1 MIKQRSRMEGT
12 PFHGSFF
19 NSSRTPKTGFSR
31 SIENY
36 ISTVDFSPE
45 IFICCGICGEEFYGK
60 SDYQNHARTCST
72 TRCDYT
78 IHSDPSAIPSNGL
91 SFPKDMHI
99 SSNNTD
105 LSDSPFKCKECGQTF
120 GHKIYLHYHRVL
132 HLNGHTAEKEK
143 PHDHQKYQ
151 DDCLVHEVRESD
163 EHFHSSNGSEACS
176 AEKLNK
182 NPRPFRVRYRGQT
195 LTLIADNAKIPSRL
209 YQKTTPNGRK
219 PNPKQISTNANAM
232 IESHL
237 CDECGE
243 FFSINVC
250 SCSNN
255 PKLAR
260 DQQGPRHTYLLL
272 KNTDYKI
279 EPGKRRR
286 KSKRNFDERE
296 NEPSVLSP
304 KEEIHGSFIHYDSE
318 KVETTPLLYQK
329 MEDLAKR
336 AILSFPYPEPKDVI
350 KQDMLNHNAL
360 TAMEV
365 KVPTTYLQ
373 VYLCE
378 FCGNEF
384 RRKIDLDRHVRIHTG
399 ERPFKCSTCGRTF
412 IQKAHLNIHL
422 KRHTHVL
429 QSELL
434 IDKTPQPT
442 PQSIKL
448 GTFYDKDR
456 RHICQV
462 CRKAFSQRGH
472 LNVHMLI
479 HTGAKPFRCDI
490 CNRNFNQKQTLKRH
504 MVTHFKKTSAGYY
517 VKRENIDI
525 SDVAVTTSSQGP
537 SLQTSNK
544 DIIEPHVVNLSN
556 VLKPSRKDCNEK
568 AQEQC
573 SISNLDT
580 KCHTVENM
588 VEVTVKKSQREH
600 ICEYCGKEFRQKGH
614 LNVHLLI
621 HTGARPFKCDVC
633 SKEFNQKQILK
644 RHLVTH
650 RQNPNDERQ
659 KSIHFPSKAS
669 YEELMCESCGKIFT
683 NKYNFQK
690 HRLIHSG
697 QKPFLC
703 GECGKSFRQKNHLV
717 DHQRIHSGNRPFV
730 CDICSKTFSQKQN
743 LKKHQQRHEKQDNKQ
758 PTEHMINSNNDSNH
772 YSDTTITNNDSNSN
786 IAGKTQQV
794 QARQKVFSCNILEA
808 IVKKALHTFQCDHCG
823 KDFKRK
829 EYLKVHLR
837 THTGEKPYQCLQCSA
852 RFSQRGH
859 LWVHMSK
866 HK

>member
-1 MIKQRSRMEGT
+1 MIKQQSRMEGMS
-12 PFHGSFF
+12 FHKSFL
-19 NSSRTPKTGFSR
+19 NLSRTPKTGFSR

-60 SDYQNHARTCST
+60 SDYQNHAKTCST
-72 TRCDYT
+72 TKCDNRIY
-78 IHSDPSAIPSNGL
+78 SDPSAVPYNGL
-91 SFPKDMHI
+91 SFHKDMLI
-99 SSNNTD
+99 NSNNID
-105 LSDSPFKCKECGQTF
+105 ISDSPFKCKECGQTF
-120 GHKIYLHYHRVL
+120 GHKIYLHYHKDL
-132 HLNGHTAEKEK
+132 HLNGHTNEKEK
-143 PHDHQKYQ
+143 AHGHPTYEDE
-151 DDCLVHEVRESD
+151 CLVHEVRESD
-163 EHFHSSNGSEACS
+163 EHFHPSNGREVCN
-176 AEKLNK
+176 AEDLNK
-182 NPRPFRVRYRGQT
+182 NQRPFRVRYRGQT
-195 LTLIADNAKIPSRL
+195 FSLITENARYHETKANR
-209 YQKTTPNGRK
+209 RK
-219 PNPKQISTNANAM
+219 PNPNQNSTIANAM

-237 CDECGE
+237 CEECGE
-243 FFSINVC
+243 FVSINVC

-255 PKLAR
+255 SKLAG
-260 DQQGPRHTYLLL
+260 DQQGPRHAYLLP
-272 KNTDYKI
+272 KYTDDKI
-279 EPGKRRR
+279 EPRKRRR
-286 KSKRNFDERE
+286 KAKRNFNERE
-296 NEPSVLSP
+296 NKPSP
-304 KEEIHGSFIHYDSE
+304 KEEIHGSFTQHDSH
-318 KVETTPLLYQK
+318 KVKTTPLPFQK
-329 MEDLAKR
+329 KVALAKR
-336 AILSFPYPEPKDVI
+336 AILDFPFSEPKDFI
-350 KQDMLNHNAL
+350 KQNMIYHNAP
-360 TAMEV
+360 TAMKV

-373 VYLCE
+373 IYLCE

-384 RRKIDLDRHVRIHTG
+384 RRKIDLDRHLRIHTG
-399 ERPFKCSTCGRTF
+399 ERPFRCLTCGRTF
-412 IQKAHLNIHL
+412 IQKAHLNIHR
-422 KRHTHVL
+422 KRHSHVL
-429 QSELL
+429 QSELM
-434 IDKTPQPT
+434 IDKTPHPT
-442 PQSIKL
+442 PQSTNQ

-456 RHICQV
+456 RHVCQV

-479 HTGAKPFRCDI
+479 HTGVKPFRCDI

-504 MVTHFKKTSAGYY
+504 MVTHVKKNSAGYY
-517 VKRENIDI
+517 VKRENIDL
-525 SDVAVTTSSQGP
+525 SDVAVTVSNQGA
-537 SLQTSNK
+537 SLQTFSK
-544 DIIEPHVVNLSN
+544 DVIESHRINLSN
-556 VLKPSRKDCNEK
+556 VLIQSQNLKDCNEK

-580 KCHTVENM
+580 QCHTVENV
-588 VEVTVKKSQREH
+588 VEMTAKKPRKEH

-633 SKEFNQKQILK
+633 LKEFNQKQILK

-650 RQNPNDERQ
+650 RQNPNDQRQ
-659 KSIHFPSKAS
+659 KSIHFLPKAS

-730 CDICSKTFSQKQN
+730 CDVCSKTFSQKQN

-758 PTEHMINSNNDSNH
+758 PTKQKRHSNDDSNL
-772 YSDTTITNNDSNSN
+772 SSETTNTNNDSNSK
-786 IAGKTQQV
+786 GKTQQV
-794 QARQKVFSCNILEA
+794 QAREKVFSCNILEA
-808 IVKKALHTFQCDHCG
+808 IVKKTLQTFQCDHCG

-837 THTGEKPYQCLQCSA
+837 THTGEKPYHCSQCSA

>member
-1 MIKQRSRMEGT
+1 MIKQQSRMEGM
-12 PFHGSFF
+12 PFHGSFN
-19 NSSRTPKTGFSR
+19 NSLRTPEIEYSK
-31 SIENY
+31 SIKNY
-36 ISTVDFSPE
+36 ISTLDFSPE
-45 IFICCGICGEEFYGK
+45 IFICCGICGEEFYGR
-60 SDYQNHARTCST
+60 SDYQNHANLCSA
-72 TRCDYT
+72 TRCDYN
-78 IHSDPSAIPSNGL
+78 IHSDPSAIPSNGQ

-105 LSDSPFKCKECGQTF
+105 LSDSPFKCKECGRTF
-120 GHKIYLHYHRVL
+120 GHKIYLHYHKVL
-132 HLNGHTAEKEK
+132 HLNGHTVEKENIHSQ
-143 PHDHQKYQ
+143 PEYEDE
-151 DDCLVHEVRESD
+151 CLVNEVRDSD
-163 EHFHSSNGSEACS
+163 GPIHPSNGPEACS
-176 AEKLNK
+176 TEELNK
-182 NPRPFRVRYRGQT
+182 NRHPFKVQYRGQT
-195 LTLIADNAKIPSRL
+195 FTLIADNAKNPSRL
-209 YQKTTPNGRK
+209 YHKTKANGMK
-219 PNPKQISTNANAM
+219 PNLKQISTTANAM
-232 IESHL
+232 IELHL
-237 CDECGE
+237 CDKCGE
-243 FFSINVC
+243 FVSNNVC
-250 SCSNN
+250 SCANN
-255 PKLAR
+255 PKLAG
-260 DQQGPRHTYLLL
+260 DQQGPRHTHLLS
-272 KNTDYKI
+272 KNTDDKI
-279 EPGKRRR
+279 LPGKRRR
-286 KSKRNFDERE
+286 IAMRNFDERE
-296 NEPSVLSP
+296 NEPSLSSP
-304 KEEIHGSFIHYDSE
+304 QEEIQGSLTYHDSE
-318 KVETTPLLYQK
+318 KVETTPLLNQSK
-329 MEDLAKR
+329 VVLAKR
-336 AILSFPYPEPKDVI
+336 SILSFPFPESKDVI
-350 KQDMLNHNAL
+350 KQDMLNHNTL

-384 RRKIDLDRHVRIHTG
+384 RRKIDLDRHIRIHTG
-399 ERPFKCSTCGRTF
+399 ERPFQCSTCGRTF
-412 IQKAHLNIHL
+412 IQKAHLNIHR
-422 KRHTHVL
+422 KRHSHVS
-429 QSELL
+429 QPDLL
-434 IDKTPQPT
+434 IDRTPQPT
-442 PQSIKL
+442 PQYIHP
-448 GTFYDKDR
+448 GTLYDKDR
-456 RHICQV
+456 RHVCQV

-504 MVTHFKKTSAGYY
+504 MVTHVKKNSVGYY
-517 VKRENIDI
+517 IKRESIGI
-525 SDVAVTTSSQGP
+525 SNVAVTASSQG
-537 SLQTSNK
+537 SSHQTSSK
-544 DIIEPHVVNLSN
+544 DSIESHGINLSN
-556 VLKPSRKDCNEK
+556 ALHPSRKDCNEK

-580 KCHTVENM
+580 KRHTVESM
-588 VEVTVKKSQREH
+588 AEMTLKKPGKEH

-633 SKEFNQKQILK
+633 LKEFNQKQILK

-650 RQNPNDERQ
+650 RQNSNDERQ
-659 KSIHFPSKAS
+659 KSIHFLPKAS
-669 YEELMCESCGKIFT
+669 YEELMCESCGKIFS

-730 CDICSKTFSQKQN
+730 CNICSKTFSQKQN

-758 PTEHMINSNNDSNH
+758 PTEHTRNSNNDSNH
-772 YSDTTITNNDSNSN
+772 SSETMNTNNDSNSN

-794 QARQKVFSCNILEA
+794 QTREKVFSCNILEA
-808 IVKKALHTFQCDHCG
+808 IVKKTLQTFQCDHCG

-837 THTGEKPYQCLQCSA
+837 THTGEKPYQCSQCLA